1 MEHARPRSRSLPPAA
16 SYLATSPSPSTARS
30 AATTSPPAAA
40 PAAAPR
46 SPFSWSNIGSHGRSG
61 DPGQIQ
67 ICAASGGERP
77 HPPTPPAGASLPG
90 CYGSAAPRGPVAIQG
105 RSYGGQLRVRSMVVR
120 TGPLLDSSP
129 ARASTT
135 PAPPVHGIH
144 GQSSEWQLVVSRRRR
159 RPPPVPSSA
168 APRPRPNSPPAT
180 GVMRR
185 SRFPLHKKRLRGECF
200 KCLSP
205 GHHVADC
212 RDPVRCRSC
221 RRSGH
226 IAKECRAVPTPH
238 RTAAARMRPPSST
251 EAPPPRSMAARPG
264 EAHRRPARSTAVI
277 ICTPETESAAQLL
290 HSKALVL
297 TASERRNDLT
307 IDLVA
312 RAIARDCNIPAERF
326 QVSKLWP
333 GCFLVRFDM
342 SWHRD
347 QAMDTGV
354 VSCRGIA
361 FTMAPWQQA
370 SIRAVHRVWRYYC
383 RVAVEGVALNFW
395 TKDVMQDVL
404 GSAVK
409 VDVLEYRSE
418 ALDDAQVCYV
428 WCWACNPD
436 DIPRACDASFLTRL
450 GAAPPMRCSLPDG
463 TPREEGYEDT
473 REPLLI
479 HLDKTK
485 DFAPAERNTPSS
497 RASGIPSPE
506 VALLDAHVPTE
517 RFDWKLG
524 VEDASPRARHDAP
537 DMQARLGP
545 RRRDDRDDDDDLP
558 GRGGCRPRR
567 PWRDALLG
575 RVGRGGQQRNGGGNN
590 NNRRQQQ
597 RQGGGGSRRAED
609 GAAQELDDAAAEP
622 ATLLPAREEPRR
634 PEPEQLQVVALPMEE
649 DMIPVRFDPASFWRD
664 LSRTDP
670 VAIEIDAAQGW
681 PSPVWQAL
689 GDHLSS
695 GQEAGLDH
703 LPRVM
708 GDTEGVVFFGP
719 GVQLPGAVASPGKDG
734 AAPLLSGDRGERT
747 NHASQDVLDLLAAKF
762 GEMEVDGATTFLA
775 KVLNM
780 LPPSVMGAIPP
791 IGAPK
796 PRAGRRKKQKGELL
810 PSRRSSRKKSGA
822 LMSTGAS
829 ILVDSAGP
837 PRAEVCRTATS
848 FP

>member
-1 MEHARPRSRSLPPAA
+1 
-16 SYLATSPSPSTARS
+16 
-30 AATTSPPAAA
+30 
-40 PAAAPR
+40 
-46 SPFSWSNIGSHGRSG
+46 
-61 DPGQIQ
+61 
-67 ICAASGGERP
+67 
-77 HPPTPPAGASLPG
+77 
-90 CYGSAAPRGPVAIQG
+90 
-105 RSYGGQLRVRSMVVR
+105 
-120 TGPLLDSSP
+120 
-129 ARASTT
+129 
-135 PAPPVHGIH
+135 
-144 GQSSEWQLVVSRRRR
+144 
-159 RPPPVPSSA
+159 
-168 APRPRPNSPPAT
+168 
-180 GVMRR
+180 MRR
-185 SRFPLHKKRLRGECF
+185 SRFPPHKKRVRGECF

-205 GHHVADC
+205 GHHVSDC

-226 IAKECRAVPTPH
+226 IAKECRAGPTPC
-238 RTAAARMRPPSST
+238 RTTAERLRPPSST
-251 EAPPPRSMAARPG
+251 AAPPPRPMAARPG

-326 QVSKLWP
+326 QVSKLRP
-333 GCFLVRFDM
+333 GCFLARFDM

-347 QAMDTGV
+347 QAMDAGV

-370 SIRAVHRVWRYYC
+370 SIRATHRVWRFYC

-395 TKDVMQDVL
+395 TKEVMQDVL
-404 GSAVK
+404 GSSVK

-485 DFAPAERNTPSS
+485 DFAPAERHTPSS

-524 VEDASPRARHDAP
+524 VEDASPRARRDAP

-545 RRRDDRDDDDDLP
+545 RRRDDRDDDDDDLP

-575 RVGRGGQQRNGGGNN
+575 RAGRGGQQRLGGGNN

-597 RQGGGGSRRAED
+597 RQGGGGRRRAEHGSD
-609 GAAQELDDAAAEP
+609 QELDGVHAAVGARHVIDAEP
-622 ATLLPAREEPRR
+622 VALSALDPSLGAILASAREELHR
-634 PEPEQLQVVALPMEE
+634 PEPELLQAVALPMEE
-649 DMIPVRFDPASFWRD
+649 DMIPVRFDPASFWQD

-689 GDHLSS
+689 GGHLSS
-695 GQEAGLDH
+695 EQEAGLMDF
-703 LPRVM
+703 PRGM
-708 GDTEGVVFFGP
+708 GDAGGEVLFGP
-719 GVQLPGAVASPGKDG
+719 GAQLPDVVTP
-734 AAPLLSGDRGERT
+734 AADRGERGERT
-747 NHASQDVLDLLAAKF
+747 DHADQDVLEKLAAKF

-775 KVLNM
+775 KVLSL

-791 IGAPK
+791 MDAPK

-810 PSRRSSRKKSGA
+810 PSRRSSRSCCAKRAGA
-822 LMSTGAS
+822 HLPCVLQECPAAMLEPVGGAADVGQLCSTPLGAEEIARIRLDTGVLQGARIALPDSELLS
-829 ILVDSAGP
+829 ILDMEA
-837 PRAEVCRTATS
+837 
-848 FP
+848 

>member
-1 MEHARPRSRSLPPAA
+1 M
-16 SYLATSPSPSTARS
+16 Y
-30 AATTSPPAAA
+30 
-40 PAAAPR
+40 
-46 SPFSWSNIGSHGRSG
+46 
-61 DPGQIQ
+61 Q
-67 ICAASGGERP
+67 
-77 HPPTPPAGASLPG
+77 
-90 CYGSAAPRGPVAIQG
+90 
-105 RSYGGQLRVRSMVVR
+105 
-120 TGPLLDSSP
+120 
-129 ARASTT
+129 
-135 PAPPVHGIH
+135 
-144 GQSSEWQLVVSRRRR
+144 
-159 RPPPVPSSA
+159 PPVPSSA

-205 GHHVADC
+205 GHHVSDC

-221 RRSGH
+221 HRIGH
-226 IAKECRAVPTPH
+226 IAKECRAGPTPC
-238 RTAAARMRPPSST
+238 RTATERLRPPSST
-251 EAPPPRSMAARPG
+251 EAPPPRPMAARPG

-277 ICTPETESAAQLL
+277 ICTPETESVEQLL

-297 TASERRNDLT
+297 TASVRRNDLT

-326 QVSKLWP
+326 QVSKLRP

-347 QAMDTGV
+347 QAMDAGV

-361 FTMAPWQQA
+361 LTMAPWQQA
-370 SIRAVHRVWRYYC
+370 SIRATHRVWRYYC

-404 GSAVK
+404 GSSVK
-409 VDVLEYRSE
+409 VEVLEYRSE

-436 DIPRACDASFLTRL
+436 DIPCACDASFLTRL
-450 GAAPPMRCSLPDG
+450 GAAPPMCCSLPDG

-485 DFAPAERNTPSS
+485 DFAPAERHTPSS

-524 VEDASPRARHDAP
+524 VEDANPRARHDAP

-545 RRRDDRDDDDDLP
+545 RRRDDRDDDDDDLP
-558 GRGGCRPRR
+558 GGGGCRPRR

-575 RVGRGGQQRNGGGNN
+575 RVGRGGLQWNCGGNN

-597 RQGGGGSRRAED
+597 RQGGGGRRRAED
-609 GAAQELDDAAAEP
+609 GAARELDGFHAADGARRNAVAEP
-622 ATLLPAREEPRR
+622 AALSVTDPSLGAILASAREELRR
-634 PEPEQLQVVALPMEE
+634 PEPNLLQAVALPMEV
-649 DMIPVRFDPASFWRD
+649 DMIPVRFDPASFWQD

-670 VAIEIDAAQGW
+670 VAIEIDAAQRR

-695 GQEAGLDH
+695 GQEAGLVD
-703 LPRVM
+703 LSRDM
-708 GDTEGVVFFGP
+708 GDTDGEVLFGP
-719 GVQLPGAVASPGKDG
+719 GVQLPGAVASPGKAG
-734 AAPLLSGDRGERT
+734 TAPLLMAPAGGHGGRGART
-747 NHASQDVLDLLAAKF
+747 DHAGQDVLDLLAAKF
-762 GEMEVDGATTFLA
+762 GEMKVDGATTFLA
-775 KVLNM
+775 KVLSM
-780 LPPSVMGAIPP
+780 LPPSVMGAIPL
-791 IGAPK
+791 IDAPK

-810 PSRRSSRKKSGA
+810 PSRRSSRNCCIKKSGA
-822 LMSTGAS
+822 PMPCILEESPMAVLELAGGAMAVEQPCSSPLGAEEIARIRLDTGVLQGVRIALPDNELLS
-829 ILVDSAGP
+829 ILDMEA
-837 PRAEVCRTATS
+837 
-848 FP
+848 